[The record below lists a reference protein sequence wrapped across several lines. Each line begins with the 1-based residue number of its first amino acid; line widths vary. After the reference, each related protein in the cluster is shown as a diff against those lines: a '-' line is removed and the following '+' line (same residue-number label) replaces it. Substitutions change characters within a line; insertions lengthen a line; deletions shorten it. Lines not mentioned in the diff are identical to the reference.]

1 MAFQQ
6 YQLTDYA
13 IKTYLRAREISKNTY
28 DYAIELA
35 QLYAIRNDYQKA
47 IDELLLLV
55 GNVPAEQSAVEGI
68 LLNWLINDQQ
78 QTKQAIIKN
87 NILKYSNKNPDIQV
101 YSSLLLWLAMQE
113 KDFSSAL
120 KQAIAMDKRYR
131 ENGRTVFEIA
141 NISAENQDLKTAIE
155 GFNYILNEKE
165 KGNPFT
171 KQLKWLLYELNIS
184 KLCIVSLKKQKTYS
198 CLIKTYKVFLVNTD
212 FNL

>member
-87 NILKYSNKNPDIQV
+87 NILKYSNKILIFKFILRF
-101 YSSLLLWLAMQE
+101 YCGWRCKK

-120 KQAIAMDKRYR
+120 KQAIA
-131 ENGRTVFEIA
+131 RTSVIVKTDVLF
-141 NISAENQDLKTAIE
+141 LKLPI
-155 GFNYILNEKE
+155 
-165 KGNPFT
+165 
-171 KQLKWLLYELNIS
+171 
-184 KLCIVSLKKQKTYS
+184 
-198 CLIKTYKVFLVNTD
+198 FLPRK
-212 FNL
+212 